1 MNNTANS
8 LAYVRFLNLLGALR
22 NDPANPQLDP
32 LERELLDLLAQR
44 WADNVKVTVLEAMHS
59 GVAGMSPS
67 TVHRR
72 LKTLKA
78 AGLIVQ
84 VPDDADNRIKYL
96 MPTERAKHYYDRL
109 GAALRDS
116 GQLAAG

>member
-1 MNNTANS
+1 MTSSANS
-8 LAYVRFLNLLGALR
+8 MAYVRFLNLLGALR
-22 NDPANPQLDP
+22 NDPSAPQLDP

-44 WADNVKVTVLEAMHS
+44 WADNIKVTVLEAMHS
-59 GVAGMSPS
+59 AVAGMSPS

-96 MPTERAKHYYDRL
+96 MPTDRARDYYDRL
-109 GAALRDS
+109 GAALRSS
-116 GQLAAG
+116 GQLAAT

>member
-1 MNNTANS
+1 MTTTVNS
-8 LAYVRFLNLLGALR
+8 MAYVRFLNLLGALR
-22 NDPANPQLDP
+22 SDPASPQLDP

-44 WADNVKVTVLEAMHS
+44 WAGDVKVTVLDAMHS

-78 AGLIVQ
+78 AGLIMQ

-96 MPTERAKHYYDRL
+96 MPTDRSREYYDRL
-109 GAALRDS
+109 GAALRSS
-116 GQLAAG
+116 GQMAA

>member
-1 MNNTANS
+1 MTTTVNS

-22 NDPANPQLDP
+22 NDPSAPQLDP

-44 WADNVKVTVLEAMHS
+44 WADDVKVTVLEAMHS

-96 MPTERAKHYYDRL
+96 MPTDRARDYYERL
-109 GAALRDS
+109 GAALRSS